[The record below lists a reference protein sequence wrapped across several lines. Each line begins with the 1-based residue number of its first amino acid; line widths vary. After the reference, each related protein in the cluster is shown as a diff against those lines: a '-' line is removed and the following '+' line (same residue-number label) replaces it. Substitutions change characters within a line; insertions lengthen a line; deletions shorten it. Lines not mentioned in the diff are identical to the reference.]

1 MKRKIYISEA
11 MFNEL
16 TKPKKKSHL
25 NPDKWYEDK
34 ADFSISSSEGD
45 LGYAHVVGDA
55 GAGGM
60 MCEDAFDTDI
70 HKYIESYLDF
80 LERNDY
86 RINPR
91 PAIEL
96 NAEPQDGMNIRTGYY
111 DPDEQKVVVFIN
123 GRHIKDI
130 LRSFA
135 HEMVHHMQNL
145 QDEHMDWGHGG
156 DLADDDKLRELEGE
170 AYHVGNILFRE
181 WTEELKKTKKL
192 NESRGTLNE
201 DKEGKNLARARHY
214 LQRLGYSQ
222 EASQNV
228 IQMLRN
234 EIPACRLGN
243 YKFML
248 GIVRLYVEKELDN
261 DSNKGKLFNILN
273 SITSGPAID
282 AYDYNFNGK
291 NINNLV
297 ADIEKISFE
306 QPYGARQASV
316 EKPKTIR
323 ANNGYTI
330 VPIFSYEEA
339 EQYAKFTDW
348 CVVNNDAA
356 YDAHT
361 IYGGMFYF
369 CLKDGFEE
377 INVWDGNF
385 DREHTPPY
393 DVYGLSMIAVCIG
406 PDGEERSITT
416 RWNHRCLHGTIP
428 VEKLEGIIGMRFS
441 EAFKPWVNENAGY
454 INKNEG
460 NLNESV
466 DWGERLRNLKKRRDP
481 DNIENWDGLNEATES
496 DVDLSSFK
504 VQDKLNPKI
513 WVNDLMDSRVRLKL
527 MDIAQDFVEFLDVT
541 WVKPEDTIVVGS
553 IANYNWSRY
562 SDIDLHI
569 VIDYSKVDERKK
581 FVENYFQSK
590 KKEWNDTHDKIKIFG
605 YPVELYV
612 QDKDADNA
620 SSAVY
625 SIDKNKW
632 IKKPV
637 RSTFTKKD
645 IDSQAIKKRA
655 SNIMTDIE
663 DLEKKETAADGNE
676 YKNRKVFDDTSDLI
690 DDITDKRK
698 TSLSKTKDEMN
709 TDNLVFK
716 VLRRNGYLDKLF
728 KLRDKTYDK
737 MNSLS

>member
-1 MKRKIYISEA
+1 MKKTIYINEA

-60 MCEDAFDTDI
+60 MCEDAFDSDI

-86 RINPR
+86 KINPR

-96 NAEPQDGMNIRTGYY
+96 NAEEQDGMNIRTGYY
-111 DPDEQKVVVFIN
+111 DPDERKVVVFIN

-145 QDEHMDWGHGG
+145 RDEHMDWGHGG

-170 AYHVGNILFRE
+170 AYHVGNVLFRE
-181 WTEELKKTKKL
+181 WTEELKKTQKL
-192 NESRGTLNE
+192 DES
-201 DKEGKNLARARHY
+201 
-214 LQRLGYSQ
+214 
-222 EASQNV
+222 
-228 IQMLRN
+228 
-234 EIPACRLGN
+234 
-243 YKFML
+243 
-248 GIVRLYVEKELDN
+248 
-261 DSNKGKLFNILN
+261 
-273 SITSGPAID
+273 
-282 AYDYNFNGK
+282 
-291 NINNLV
+291 IN
-297 ADIEKISFE
+297 
-306 QPYGARQASV
+306 
-316 EKPKTIR
+316 
-323 ANNGYTI
+323 
-330 VPIFSYEEA
+330 
-339 EQYAKFTDW
+339 W
-348 CVVNNDAA
+348 
-356 YDAHT
+356 
-361 IYGGMFYF
+361 
-369 CLKDGFEE
+369 
-377 INVWDGNF
+377 
-385 DREHTPPY
+385 
-393 DVYGLSMIAVCIG
+393 
-406 PDGEERSITT
+406 
-416 RWNHRCLHGTIP
+416 
-428 VEKLEGIIGMRFS
+428 VEKLKS
-441 EAFKPWVNENAGY
+441 
-454 INKNEG
+454 
-460 NLNESV
+460 
-466 DWGERLRNLKKRRDP
+466 LKARRDP
-481 DNIENWDGLNEATES
+481 DNIENWNELNEATES

-504 VQDKLNPKI
+504 IQNELNPKI

-527 MDIAQDFVEFLDVT
+527 MDIAQDFIEFLDVT

-569 VIDYSKVDERKK
+569 VIDYSKVDDRKK

-590 KKEWNDTHDKIKIFG
+590 KKEWNDTHDEINIFG
-605 YPVELYV
+605 HPVELYV

-625 SIDKNKW
+625 SLDKNKW
-632 IKKPV
+632 IKKPEK
-637 RSTFTKKD
+637 STFTKKD
-645 IDSQAIKKRA
+645 IDSQTIKKKA
-655 SNIMTDIE
+655 SSIMTDIE
-663 DLEKKETAADGNE
+663 NLEKKGSAADGNE
-676 YKNRKVFDDTSDLI
+676 YKNRKVFDDTTDLI
-690 DDITDKRK
+690 DDITLKRK

-728 KLRDKTYDK
+728 NLRDKTYDK
-737 MNSLS
+737 MNSIE